1 VDRLKPATSLTG
13 LAQLGVPPVPAR
25 IVPVAEAEPAPVSSS
40 LAPAGLRLNVSLRA
54 AAGRH
59 KSSCRNVP

>member
-1 VDRLKPATSLTG
+1 
-13 LAQLGVPPVPAR
+13 LGVPPVPAR

-40 LAPAGLRLNVSLRA
+40 LAPAGIRLNVSLHA